1 MSYKPISIITKLEL
15 PIAHSLQGA
24 YTGLCVGNV
33 SRDGKTVFDLSTGL
47 IPIIH
52 GHNYVVTVKMTGV
65 DEQLNKDGMVMDFK
79 LLKKRLHEFFD
90 KYDHSMI
97 LQKDHPLVDIYL
109 KNYKDHH
116 IDLEE
121 TRLFVW
127 DVNPTAEYMAL
138 RWQKELDEWF
148 CDGVTVIKVEVSV
161 EETSNNTVTV

>member
-1 MSYKPISIITKLEL
+1 MKTIDIVTKLEL

-47 IPIIH
+47 IPVIH
-52 GHNYVVTVKMTGV
+52 GHNYIVTVKLTGN
-65 DEQLNKDGMVMDFK
+65 DECMNEDGMVMDFK
-79 LLKKRLHEFFD
+79 LLKKRLHQFFD

-97 LQKDHPLVDIYL
+97 LQKDHPLVSVYL

-127 DVNPTAEYMAL
+127 DVNPTAEFMAL
-138 RWQKELDEWF
+138 KWQKELTEEF
-148 CDGVTVIKVEVSV
+148 VDGASILKVEISV
-161 EETSNNTVTV
+161 EETSNNLVVC